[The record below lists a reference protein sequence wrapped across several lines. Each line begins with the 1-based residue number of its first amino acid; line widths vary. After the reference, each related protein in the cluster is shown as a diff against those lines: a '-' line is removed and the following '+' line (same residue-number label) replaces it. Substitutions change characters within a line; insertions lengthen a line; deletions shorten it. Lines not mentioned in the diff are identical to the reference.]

1 MRSDIEDGRVV
12 VAEDSLMRRNNAA
25 TPDEHKKYSKKEDGF
40 TRLTKLAFCFV
51 GLQISYVAWGV
62 VQEAL
67 MTTEYKLGRFK
78 SSQFCV
84 FANRFLALILSLIIV
99 LVRRVTNPNQAVKE
113 APFYYYVPSSVSNTL
128 SSWAQYEALKFVS
141 FPTQVLSKSCKIIPV
156 MLVGIMR
163 TSMRLIIMSKGCAV
177 SAQVGILLNK
187 KSYPPSEYVEALGIT
202 VGRQQ

>member
-1 MRSDIEDGRVV
+1 MRLDIEDGRGT
-12 VAEDSLMRRNNAA
+12 AGEDSSLLRRNHSL
-25 TPDEHKKYSKKEDGF
+25 PLEEHKYAKKEDGWS
-40 TRLTKLAFCFV
+40 RLTKLAFCFV

-62 VQEAL
+62 VQEYL

-84 FANRFLALILSLIIV
+84 FANRFLALFISLIIV
-99 LVRRVTNPNQAVKE
+99 LVRRVTNPTQAVKE

-156 MLVGIMR
+156 MLV
-163 TSMRLIIMSKGCAV
+163 S
-177 SAQVGILLNK
+177 
-187 KSYPPSEYVEALGIT
+187 
-202 VGRQQ
+202 